1 MSFPFTKC
9 AAFSFI
15 CLLFVVPLFPFSPAH
30 AERKDTIKITVGD
43 TGFKLP
49 TPNDA
54 GGVSLSIADLGT
66 DHIPEILLG
75 NGVGTEPQITVLRK
89 DGTTIGSFLAYDK
102 SMLSG
107 VNIATCD
114 VNGDG
119 VNEII
124 VAPQRG
130 GGPQLRVFSNKGV
143 AIDNGGEFVYDK
155 SMTMGV
161 NIACGD
167 LNGDGKAEIV
177 TMPAAG
183 AGPDIKIWN
192 LDQSKLILKQE
203 FFSSNT
209 KDDQG
214 LVGVVH
220 DGELTIAN
228 QKTKNPLLRTYVI
241 HSPPK
246 LISEK
251 YFPLSTLGVASLSVE
266 NNHVSLSSTSNDSVI
281 DTVTGTTHVFNEAH
295 GSVVMNEADLKN
307 DGSKILVTA
316 PSAPLFID
324 STDAQRIVVN
334 TKQQRLYAYE
344 NGILTNTFLVSTS
357 KEPNG
362 TPLGI
367 HRISDK
373 KPIVHYAWSYGKND
387 KRNYDLGWV
396 PYNLQFFPHIYLHY
410 APWHHNFGYRMTH
423 GCVNISLEHMKW
435 LYAWAH
441 VGTIVE
447 VTK

>member
-1 MSFPFTKC
+1 MPSIFTKRSLGIFFCFFVFVIC
-9 AAFSFI
+9 ASTPI
-15 CLLFVVPLFPFSPAH
+15 AH
-30 AERKDTIKITVGD
+30 AERKDSIKISVGD
-43 TGFKLP
+43 ASFKLP
-49 TPNDA
+49 TTNDA
-54 GGVSLSIADLGT
+54 GGVSLSVADLGS
-66 DHIPEILLG
+66 DHIPEIVLG
-75 NGVGTEPQITVLRK
+75 NGIGTEPRVTVLRK

-102 SMLSG
+102 SMTAG

-114 VNGDG
+114 VDGDG
-119 VNEII
+119 INEII
-124 VAPQRG
+124 VAPKRG
-130 GGPQLRVFSNKGV
+130 GGPQLRVFSNKGIP
-143 AIDNGGEFVYDK
+143 IDNGGEFVYDK
-155 SMTMGV
+155 SMTAGV

-192 LDQSKLILKQE
+192 LNQSKFILKQE
-203 FFSSNT
+203 FFSSDA

-241 HSPPK
+241 HSPAK

-251 YFPLSTLGVASLSVE
+251 YFPLSSIGVASLSME
-266 NNHVSLSSTSNDSVI
+266 NDHVLLTSTSNNSVI

-295 GSVVMNEADLKN
+295 GSVVTEEADVKN
-307 DGSKILVTA
+307 DGSNVLVTA
-316 PSAPLFID
+316 PSEPLFID
-324 STDAQRIVVN
+324 STDAQHIVVN
-334 TKQQRLYAYE
+334 TIQQRLYAYE

-357 KEPNG
+357 KEPDG
-362 TPLGI
+362 TPIGI
-367 HRISDK
+367 HHILEK
-373 KPIVHYAWSYGKND
+373 IPVVHYAWNYGKHD

-396 PYNLQFFPHIYLHY
+396 PYNLRFFPHIYLHY

-435 LYAWAH
+435 LYAWAK